1 MVEHEQDIENTVF
14 FTFSE
19 EIELALNINT
29 VITKN
34 KQRTQKKNLLNK
46 CY

>member
-1 MVEHEQDIENTVF
+1 MVEHEQDIENTV